1 MDLVWDNER
10 PTVTANG
17 MKSAGTLER
26 VAKHASRQR
35 EEQLYP
41 VLRMGV
47 LEMQKQAQEAQE
59 ANTQRKMQGVMD
71 WLDTLS

>member
-1 MDLVWDNER
+1 
-10 PTVTANG
+10 
-17 MKSAGTLER
+17 
-26 VAKHASRQR
+26 
-35 EEQLYP
+35 
-41 VLRMGV
+41 MGV